1 MIVANKKSVK
11 DLRKYIESQDL
22 SVKNS
27 VDKLSKDMEMFR
39 YDIDAKVNQ
48 RMDSIEQMLQQVI
61 KN

>member
-22 SVKNS
+22 SVKKS

-39 YDIDAKVNQ
+39 HDIDAKVNQ